1 MPTLGQQET
10 PFYEMHGEQQSDY
23 MKALEERLAVLEKP
37 PTIAP
42 TVTEAPTTPL
52 VTEPKEPT
60 ELQKKVKAQVETP
73 ELPEGAEQVYTP
85 LQTAPE
91 QLLTGE
97 GTQVGQITQVPQQSI
112 SAPQIAPKTEAE
124 ATQQTPVAPVST
136 SVMSATTVDTA
147 AQAAASQGTVSPS
160 ALIQDP
166 VQGVIREESLA
177 VAAEGEMPREAFI
190 QNQLAGLLTGIE
202 GGEVPAWAK
211 PAVAMAESELAAR
224 GVGKS
229 HVARESLF
237 NAVIQAA
244 MPIAVGD
251 AQTKQKEFLT
261 NLNNRQQVV
270 MFNASVM
277 ANMDLANAT
286 YSQKAQVAN
295 AQAFL
300 QMDFMNLN
308 NEQRTN
314 EINMQARQ
322 QVLLSDA
329 AAENASKQFN
339 ATSENQTKQF
349 MANLSANID
358 KGNADRA
365 TTVSQFNSSMSEQRA
380 MFEAGN
386 ILEADKFTAQM
397 NTQLAEF
404 NAQLEFNRDTFNAQN
419 TLAIEQSNVS
429 WRRRLNEIDTAGVNA
444 TNQSNAMN
452 AFNLSNQAM
461 TMLWQEE
468 RDKAQFVWQSSES
481 ALDRANRIAIA
492 VMTNETMAD
501 KMDAESAADLGGLAI
516 DIWDRYQ
523 KVSGE

>member
-1 MPTLGQQET
+1 MTVQAILGTQEERT
-10 PFYEMHGEQQSDY
+10 I
-23 MKALEERLAVLEKP
+23 EERLAALEEP
-37 PTIAP
+37 P
-42 TVTEAPTTPL
+42 VAPTT
-52 VTEPKEPT
+52 TEVVPAPTPVVIEPT
-60 ELQKKVKAQVETP
+60 ELQETVQAQVEDP
-73 ELPEGAEQVYTP
+73 KIAEAAQQVYTP
-85 LQTAPE
+85 LQTQPE

-97 GTQVGQITQVPQQSI
+97 GTQVGQVTQVPQQSI
-112 SAPQIAPKTEAE
+112 SAPQMAPATEAE
-124 ATQQTPVAPVST
+124 AAQQTPVAPIATST
-136 SVMSATTVDTA
+136 ISATTVDIA
-147 AQAAASQGTVSPS
+147 AQAAASQGTISPK

-177 VAAEGEMPREAFI
+177 VPAEGEMPREAFI
-190 QNQLAGLLTGIE
+190 QNQLARLLTGIE

-211 PAVAMAESELAAR
+211 PAVAIAEAELAAR

-251 AQTKQKEFLT
+251 AHTKQTEFLT
-261 NLNNRQQVV
+261 NLNNRQQAV

-277 ANMDLANAT
+277 ANMDLANAS

-300 QMDFMNLN
+300 QMDFANLN

-329 AAENASKQFN
+329 SAKNAAKQFN

-358 KGNADRA
+358 KANADRT
-365 TTVSQFNSSMSEQRA
+365 TTVSQFNSAQDQQRS

-386 ILEADKFTAQM
+386 VLEADKFTAQM

-404 NAQLEFNRDTFNAQN
+404 NSQMEFNRDQFNATN
-419 TLAIEQSNVS
+419 TIAIEQSNVA
-429 WRRRLNEIDTAGVNA
+429 WRRRMNEIDTAGVNA

-452 AFNLSNQAM
+452 SFNLSNQAL
-461 TMLWQEE
+461 TMLWQEQ
-468 RDKAQFVWQSSES
+468 RDAAQFVWQSSES
-481 ALDRANRIAIA
+481 ELDRANRIAIA

-501 KMDAESAADLGGLAI
+501 KMDADNASALGGLAI

-523 KVSGE
+523 GTS